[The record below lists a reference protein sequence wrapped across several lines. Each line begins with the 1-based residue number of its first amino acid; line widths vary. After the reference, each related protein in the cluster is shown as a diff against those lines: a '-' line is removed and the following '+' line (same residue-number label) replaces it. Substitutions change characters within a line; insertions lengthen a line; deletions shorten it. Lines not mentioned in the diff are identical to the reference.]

1 MQRFVNEWKWRFGLT
16 GLLTWIYLLW
26 LFTISFSHVP
36 RGYWICAAFPVCFA
50 LCFAL
55 FLWRPFFENKT
66 PFLVTVC
73 VMQFM
78 RFVIL
83 SMATLWA
90 FDRHPDDGSLFGPN
104 WYSNDLLTTAGW
116 LMLAELFV
124 TSIVIAIFAR
134 RNRMQTKTKTKTLT
148 LTYRSSVY
156 VGMVLLSILLV
167 WAVPS
172 IRSGISFLF
181 SFHPSENEETLSTV
195 QLLLREFLVT
205 SKYFLLFAAVRF
217 YVSSLD
223 ERGIGRRPSKTA
235 LFVLLLVSLV
245 VIGLRIGINRKRI
258 IADAVACVL
267 LIGQLFP
274 HYRKRLLLFFGAAGL
289 GLVVSTSVFRGATS
303 SFETFFGDLFAPVS
317 LQSYLCGQYN
327 VASALMTKEQF
338 GEEIDLTTFLYT
350 SARSSFG
357 LGTFVKQFQ
366 LPTLSYYYNQIVS
379 LGYDYLS
386 ESQIIPLVGEGAIYF
401 PLFIAPFFSACFV
414 WMGVWVD
421 RMVLRAKRL
430 EYRFLAM
437 ILAVYF
443 GQALCLASNI
453 IINNVTFKLAV
464 FVPVVT
470 LANAFTR
477 RRSNP

>member
-172 IRSGISFLF
+172 IRSGISFCFPSIPRKTRKRSPPF
-181 SFHPSENEETLSTV
+181 SSCCGNFWSPASIFCSSPPL
-195 QLLLREFLVT
+195 
-205 SKYFLLFAAVRF
+205 RF

-437 ILAVYF
+437 ILAV
-443 GQALCLASNI
+443 
-453 IINNVTFKLAV
+453 
-464 FVPVVT
+464 
-470 LANAFTR
+470 
-477 RRSNP
+477 